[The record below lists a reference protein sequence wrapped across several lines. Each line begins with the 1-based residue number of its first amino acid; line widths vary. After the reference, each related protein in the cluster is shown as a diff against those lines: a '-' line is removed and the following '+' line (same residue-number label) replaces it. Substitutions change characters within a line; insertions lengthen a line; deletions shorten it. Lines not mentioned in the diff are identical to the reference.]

1 MLQRIG
7 SYTLVA
13 FVLGLG
19 ACTKP
24 QPVVDVNGE
33 CADAYQAQVCTW
45 ARMQGQQVVEAGV
58 TLPVAAIENAPMGEG
73 QMVWP
78 PVPTAVLQLPES
90 AHQQSGFT
98 QFTMFWDPMGH
109 PPATYMTPHFDFH
122 FYTVPAAERSSIDC
136 VDTSKPAALPAG
148 YSLPDEPLPPPMVQ
162 LTGVSTLV
170 GICVPQMG
178 MHSLLITEFESKT
191 TFRGSMVIGY
201 YHGKPIFIEPML
213 SRAMLLEKQ
222 SFDLPIPSIP
232 GMVGNYPRL
241 FHAVYDPQA
250 NTYRFAFS
258 DFRAGA

>member
-1 MLQRIG
+1 MLQRMG
-7 SYTLVA
+7 SHTLVA
-13 FVLGLG
+13 IVLGLG

-148 YSLPDEPLPPPMVQ
+148 YALPDEPLPPPMVQ

-191 TFRGSMVIGY
+191 TFRGSMVVGY